1 MLYFRQVL
9 LNHIKV
15 AANEKEIETVID
27 ESIRRLKTKNMNGH
41 LIQRFILAMGQAISQ
56 AKMQDAASGVQGKNM
71 DFALAVFRRLH
82 KP

>member
-15 AANEKEIETVID
+15 AANEKEIEIVID

-41 LIQRFILAMGQAISQ
+41 LIQRFILAMSQAINQ
-56 AKMQDAASGVQGKNM
+56 AKTQDASGVQEKNM
-71 DFALAVFRRLH
+71 DFALAIFRRLH